1 MDIYK
6 VELVKPGSAHWAT
19 EQQKDVVPLSELH
32 FKVVTINEV
41 IGQTLVIQLP
51 QLALA
56 DTWVSVRV
64 IYSTQP
70 TSMALSWMTPEQ
82 TSGKKLPYLFS

>member
-1 MDIYK
+1 MFLNVTVDFDTRTIYGSNTLDLKTVQPTDKLVLDIWDMDIYK
-6 VELVKPGSAHWAT
+6 VELVKPASAHWAT

-51 QLALA
+51 
-56 DTWVSVRV
+56 
-64 IYSTQP
+64 
-70 TSMALSWMTPEQ
+70 
-82 TSGKKLPYLFS
+82 